1 MQVSLLS
8 KRIKKQPSKR
18 RSAVRAAAAPAA
30 PVSSWPFK
38 REAPHDGWASI
49 LATINTTTPAAY
61 YDGIVWV
68 QREVLGESAT
78 ATHFDNLTFKPR
90 ANRRFGKQAPRRY
103 PVYDERQP
111 DVDGVVIP
119 GRAAGACLRGPHSW
133 IGMPAPY
140 AYSAFGANFA
150 RPLMNPSFINLRAG
164 EFRGQLCTDNPPQVP
179 ACETVERA
187 LRELAESGA
196 GRGILQLPCGF
207 GKTVCAI
214 WLMIRLGLRCII
226 VIHNETLLHGFY
238 MNLLEFAPHLRIA
251 FIGSRPGFGK
261 GSRVCEVIGAD
272 VILASKSL
280 ITNRLDINAD
290 GPHVEPAPG
299 SPEAIAIEERWLAIE
314 NGRTR
319 MPRTKAGEP
328 TPRPGWPG
336 YRLKKGDTIPFSLL
350 RSCGMAVFDEAHRV
364 ASEGTATLAMI
375 MPCKYVLNLTAT
387 PFRGDGLDAQLQW
400 ITGPILY
407 KAVRSMERVQVR
419 GIKYSSDTHFHMEL
433 PDKTPRTA
441 HMIKKIC
448 MDMERNGDIVADV
461 LDDHTPDDQLDP
473 ATGLLISNPDHLPHQ
488 VLIFTE
494 RGLHCEL
501 LKAALDAELTNRGLS
516 LTSRPR
522 RMVGEDLPNEHPAL
536 VPTVAVLRGAVPPA
550 DRPLTYRSPI
560 IVTTYA
566 LSGDGLNIR
575 TASSLK
581 LTTPT
586 GSKKH
591 DQRLGRVFRPCPHKQ
606 IPKVTHWL
614 DQFSDFQGMAARC
627 MDYCEDQEG
636 WEVETTEEPNPRR
649 AVGLMA
655 HADVA
660 RAMRNLRAQAD
671 EDRS

>member
-8 KRIKKQPSKR
+8 KRVKQSTKR
-18 RSAVRAAAAPAA
+18 RSVAPQ

-38 REAPHDGWASI
+38 REAPQDGRAQI
-49 LATINTTTPAAY
+49 RGAATGTGSPAAY
-61 YDGIVWV
+61 YDGIIWV
-68 QREVLGESAT
+68 QRSILGEPAS
-78 ATHFDNLTFKPR
+78 ATHFDALTFKPR

-103 PVYDERQP
+103 PVYDERSP
-111 DVDGVVIP
+111 DADAAVIP
-119 GRAAGACLRGPHSW
+119 GRAPSAVLRGPHSW

-140 AYSAFGANFA
+140 AYSAFGPGFA
-150 RPLMNPSFINLRAG
+150 KPLMNPSFINLRGG
-164 EFRGQLCTDNPPQVP
+164 EFVGQLCVDNPPQVA

-226 VIHNETLLHGFY
+226 IIHNETLLHGFY
-238 MNLLEFAPHLRIA
+238 TNLLEFAPFLCIA

-261 GSRVCEVIGAD
+261 GSRVCEVLGAD

-280 ITNRLDINAD
+280 MTNRLDINDD
-290 GPHVEPAPG
+290 GPHVEPAAD
-299 SPEAIAIEERWLAIE
+299 SPEGIAIAARWEAIR

-328 TPRPGWPG
+328 RPRPGWPG

-364 ASEGTATLAMI
+364 ASEGTATLSMI
-375 MPCKYVLNLTAT
+375 IPSKFVLNLTAT

-400 ITGPILY
+400 IAGPILY
-407 KAVRSMERVQVR
+407 KAVRSMEHVIVK
-419 GIKYSSDTHFHMEL
+419 GLKYASDMHYHMEL

-441 HMIKKIC
+441 HMVKKLC
-448 MDMERNGDIVADV
+448 MDMERNGDVVADT
-461 LDDHTPDDQLDP
+461 LEDHTPDDQLDP
-473 ATGLLISNPDHLPHQ
+473 TTGLRLDAPELLPHQ

-501 LKAALDAELTNRGLS
+501 LKASLDAELTNRGLP
-516 LTSRPR
+516 LMSRPR
-522 RMVGEDLPNEHPAL
+522 HMVGEALPNDLPDL
-536 VPTVAVLRGAVPPA
+536 VPTVAVLRGAVAPA

-581 LTTPT
+581 MTTPT
-586 GSKKH
+586 GYKKH
-591 DQRLGRVFRPCPHKQ
+591 DQRLGRVFRPCPHKPT
-606 IPKVTHWL
+606 PKISQWL
-614 DQFSDFQGMAARC
+614 DQFSDFQAMAARC
-627 MDYCEDQEG
+627 MDYCEKQDG
-636 WEVETTEEPNPRR
+636 WEVETLEPEPHPRR
-649 AVGLMA
+649 AVGLLA
-655 HADVA
+655 HEAVA
-660 RAMRNLRAQAD
+660 RALRRLRSQAD